1 MKIRLLFVAALA
13 TVVSCAP
20 RERVPAAPD
29 YASPEAWYAVDRG
42 ADVDL
47 FYISSTETFD
57 DTVGRKVYHFAQ
69 AADSVACPGMRAE
82 MEGVDRILSGGLNF
96 YSPYYRQMTMET
108 YLDTALIDSRFPVAM
123 GDVRAAFKHYVDN
136 LSDGRPFV
144 LAGFSQGGEVLVE
157 LLKELPD
164 SLQDRLVAAYVLG
177 WKITPE
183 DLAASSIRPA
193 QGADDTGVTICYNSV
208 DAPEHAGFVSS
219 GNAVA
224 INPVNWCTDATPAVL
239 FDSLTVTL
247 DPETKLLLVDGFEG
261 TGYAWKPYFEDGCY
275 HTFEIR
281 WYGESLR
288 ENIAERCEA
297 YQVAHTSGNPLFD
310 GWYADPEAV
319 VFDQE
324 YWIYPTSSH
333 PYEEQLFMDAFSS
346 KDLVHWTKHGKVLSK
361 DNISWLWR
369 ALWAPSVVRKDGKYY
384 LFFGA
389 NDMHEKGEG
398 GIGVAVA
405 DNPAGPFKDALG
417 HPLVDE
423 VVNGAQPIDQFV
435 RRDVLHV
442 LRRLGALQPGEAG

>member
-13 TVVSCAP
+13 AVVSCAP

-82 MEGVDRILSGGLNF
+82 MEGVDRILSGGLNI

-183 DLAASSIRPA
+183 DLAASSAIRPA

-208 DAPEHAGFVSS
+208 DSPEHASFVSS
-219 GNAVA
+219 GNTVA

-288 ENIAERCEA
+288 ENIAERCAA
-297 YQVAHTSGNPLFD
+297 Y
-310 GWYADPEAV
+310 
-319 VFDQE
+319 
-324 YWIYPTSSH
+324 
-333 PYEEQLFMDAFSS
+333 
-346 KDLVHWTKHGKVLSK
+346 
-361 DNISWLWR
+361 R
-369 ALWAPSVVRKDGKYY
+369 ARP
-384 LFFGA
+384 
-389 NDMHEKGEG
+389 
-398 GIGVAVA
+398 
-405 DNPAGPFKDALG
+405 
-417 HPLVDE
+417 
-423 VVNGAQPIDQFV
+423 
-435 RRDVLHV
+435 
-442 LRRLGALQPGEAG
+442 